1 MDKEQAYIL
10 GTDSE
15 ELFRL
20 GVQHQVWAEEAQ
32 HGWRLANFR
41 AGQTLLDLGCGPGYC
56 TKELAFIAGEEG
68 KVIGIDKS
76 AAYINFLNEIAA
88 KYKLNI
94 EGVHADFDNMV
105 LEPSSLDGVYCRWAL
120 AWIPNPKKVLTKV
133 VAALKPKS
141 KMVLHEYYDW
151 STLQTEPRKEAL
163 AKGIAMALKS
173 FKDSE
178 NEIDIGRQLPAML
191 NQIGMKVT
199 SFRPMMK
206 IATVNNGVW
215 QWPKTF
221 FQSYFPRL
229 VSQGYLTSEEVND
242 ALRELK
248 ELEKVE
254 GSTIGTC
261 LMVEIIAEKI

>member
-1 MDKEQAYIL
+1 M
-10 GTDSE
+10 
-15 ELFRL
+15 

-56 TKELAFIAGEEG
+56 TKELAFIAGKEG

-76 AAYINFLNEIAA
+76 ADYIAFLKKVAA
-88 KYKLNI
+88 KYNLNI
-94 EGVHADFDNMV
+94 DGIHANFDTMT
-105 LEPSSLDGVYCRWAL
+105 LKPSSLDGMYCRWAL
-120 AWIPNPKKVLTKV
+120 AWIPNPEDVLKKVVT
-133 VAALKPKS
+133 ALKPKGT
-141 KMVLHEYYDW
+141 MVLHEYYNW

-173 FKDSE
+173 FKDTE
-178 NEIDIGRQLPAML
+178 NEIDIGRYLPAIL
-191 NQIGMKVT
+191 QRIGMKVT
-199 SFRPMMK
+199 GFRPMMK
-206 IATVNNGVW
+206 IATVTNGVW

-229 VSQGYLTSEEVND
+229 VTQNYITAEELRE
-242 ALRELK
+242 ALRELE
-248 ELEKVE
+248 ELEKIDTA
-254 GSTIGTC
+254 TICTC